1 MPNILNPNNQGDQTQ
16 KDKKKGQQAL
26 ISADFDYSYPNDLS
40 LKPGSEQHRNI
51 KDRLLQRANESH
63 RVMSKR
69 YSEWER
75 IDKTLRVYVPP
86 EADEKEEKSYEIV
99 VPESHATLDILL
111 TYMSSAFLQDKIWT
125 YDGVSPNDALGAM
138 LMTHVVDH
146 QANRFKAGL
155 ALHTQWRD
163 AFSYGFGV
171 CVPHWEREM
180 GHTTELDERGV
191 MSEENNLFLLTD
203 VERRRSEY
211 KLLYEGNKLKN
222 IDPYTFLPD
231 PNVAIQDIQD
241 AEFVGWIERT
251 NRMQLL
257 NRDRDD
263 GDNVF
268 NAKYLKFIDG
278 RSNIQHA
285 TGHGRSNRRQG
296 EEYIQ
301 TNNPV
306 DVLWM
311 YVTLI
316 PADWG
321 LGGGEYPEEWL
332 FGLAGDEVIVTA
344 QPLGLDHGKK
354 PISVCAPDYDGY
366 SINPISRLGVLQDM
380 QTLIDFLYTSH
391 VQNIR
396 KSVNDMLVIDPSLVN
411 YYDVANPK
419 PGKIIR
425 MRRAG
430 FGRGVI
436 DQSFKQL
443 KVDDITRQHIAD
455 AGNLSGIMQK
465 VSAANENVGGGF
477 PHRTTRISANEA
489 QGARMGSLSR
499 LEKAAKIISMQ
510 SMQPL
515 GYLIAAQTQQ
525 LMEEDTYIKIAG
537 DYADKLKQDFG
548 IEPTNDR
555 VRVSPLDLIARYDV
569 KATDGTIPGSE
580 DAQTWSQL
588 FQILSQS
595 DPAIAQQFNMVGIFK
610 HIARQLGAKNVDN
623 FEVTAR
629 TMPDEQVA
637 QQEQRGNLRPVAN
650 E

>member
-1 MPNILNPNNQGDQTQ
+1 MPNILDPNNQGTQTEK
-16 KDKKKGQQAL
+16 KDKGQQAL
-26 ISADFDYSYPNDLS
+26 LDANFDYTYPEDLN
-40 LKPGSEQHRNI
+40 LKPGSDQHE
-51 KDRLLQRANESH
+51 RLVNMLKQRATESH
-63 RVMSKR
+63 RVMSRR

-86 EADEKEEKSYEIV
+86 ETEKEDGKDKYEIV

-111 TYMSSAFLQDKIWT
+111 TYMSTAFLQDKIWT
-125 YDGVSPNDALGAM
+125 YNGVSPNDALGAM

-146 QANRFKAGL
+146 QANHFKAGL

-180 GHTTELDERGV
+180 GTTTALKRNGFRSRED
-191 MSEENNLFLLTD
+191 NLFLLTD
-203 VERRRSEY
+203 VERVRSER

-222 IDPYTFLPD
+222 IDPYTFFPD
-231 PNVAIQDIQD
+231 PNVPIHEIQD
-241 AEFVGWIERT
+241 AEFVGWLERT
-251 NRMQLL
+251 NRMKLL

-268 NAKYLKFIDG
+268 NARYLQFIEG
-278 RSNIQHA
+278 RSSIQSVDN
-285 TGHGRSNRRQG
+285 RSHTERHDQDH
-296 EEYIQ
+296 YVS

-321 LGGGEYPEEWL
+321 LGGGDYPEEWL
-332 FGLAGDEVIVTA
+332 FGLAGDRVIITA
-344 QPLGLDHGKK
+344 QPLGLNHGKK
-354 PISVCAPDYDGY
+354 PVSVCAPDYDGY
-366 SINPISRLGVLQDM
+366 SINPVSRLGVIHDM
-380 QTLIDFLYTSH
+380 QTLVDFLYTSH

-396 KSVNDMLVIDPSLVN
+396 KAINDMLVIDPSLIN

-443 KVDDITRQHIAD
+443 KVDDITRQHVAD
-455 AGNLSGIMQK
+455 AGNLSSIMRS

-477 PHRTTRISANEA
+477 PNRTTRISANEV

-515 GYLIAAQTQQ
+515 GELIAAQTQQ
-525 LMEEDTYIKIAG
+525 LMEEETYIKIAG
-537 DYADKLKQDFG
+537 DMAEKLQNDFNIQPNQG
-548 IEPTNDR
+548 R
-555 VRVSPLDLIARYDV
+555 LKVSPLDLVVNYDV
-569 KATDGTIPGSE
+569 EPTDGTIPGSE
-580 DAQTWSQL
+580 DADTWTQL
-588 FQILSQS
+588 FQVLSQS
-595 DPAIAQQFNMVGIFK
+595 DPTISSQFNMTGIFK
-610 HIARQLGAKNVDN
+610 HIARQLGAKNVDA
-623 FEVTAR
+623 FEISAR
-629 TMPDEQVA
+629 SMPDEQVL
-637 QQEQRGNLRPVAN
+637 QQQQRGNLRAVTN